1 MEGANKIARVMYL
14 KGGGKVFFMC
24 IYIYIYICLAGW
36 LQAEVSMQ
44 VTSRDACISHTC
56 KTHFENRQQKET
68 RRVKH
73 F

>member
-1 MEGANKIARVMYL
+1 
-14 KGGGKVFFMC
+14 MC
-24 IYIYIYICLAGW
+24 VYIYMSICVCVCLAGW

-44 VTSRDACISHTC
+44 VASRDTCISHTC

-68 RRVKH
+68 RQVQH